1 MSDRRTPSRTSLL
14 GTLSIIALLAAVAL
28 GAWGLWGGQPL
39 PASAR
44 NVPPTGE
51 AGRLAADPL
60 ALADFDSGT
69 ESYDFVRAFPDM
81 LRLDFLNRAEVA
93 VYQEEGAG
101 AARMTVSSKRP
112 EGRVLVAVIRMAD
125 RDAALRA
132 ADRLDELQL
141 GFGLERIP
149 PEHGVTRVT
158 RVVRHP
164 DVDPAPRPTTR
175 GYYVHRDLLVRVE
188 LNARSFDLT
197 AEFGPLLARQLRA
210 LPADG

>member
-1 MSDRRTPSRTSLL
+1 MGEVRTRTSTLGALL
-14 GTLSIIALLAAVAL
+14 VVGLLAAVAF
-28 GAWGLWGGQPL
+28 GAWSLWGGQPL

-69 ESYDFVRAFPDM
+69 ESYDYVRAFPD
-81 LRLDFLNRAEVA
+81 LIRLEFLNEAEVA

-141 GFGLERIP
+141 AFGLERVP

-158 RVVRHP
+158 RVIQNL
-164 DVDPAPRPTTR
+164 DVQPPPRPTAR

-188 LNARSFDLT
+188 LNAKSFDLT
-197 AEFGPLLARQLRA
+197 SEFGPLLAMQLQA

>member
-1 MSDRRTPSRTSLL
+1 VSGVRTRTSVFSTVAVV
-14 GTLSIIALLAAVAL
+14 GVLAAVAF

-60 ALADFDSGT
+60 ALADFDAGT
-69 ESYDFVRAFPDM
+69 ESYDYVRAFKDV
-81 LRLDFLNRAEVA
+81 LELEFLNAAEVT
-93 VYQEEGAG
+93 VYHEEGAG

-112 EGRVLVAVIRMAD
+112 EGRVLVAVVRMAD
-125 RDAALRA
+125 HDAALRA
-132 ADRLDELQL
+132 ADQLDELQS

-149 PEHGVTRVT
+149 PEHGVERVAQT
-158 RVVRHP
+158 VVQP
-164 DVDPAPRPTTR
+164 DTEPARRPTVR
-175 GYYVHRDLLVRVE
+175 AHYVHRDLVVRVE
-188 LNARSFDLT
+188 LNAKSVELMS
-197 AEFGPLLARQLRA
+197 EFGPVLAMQLEA

>member
-1 MSDRRTPSRTSLL
+1 VGEVRTRASAL
-14 GTLSIIALLAAVAL
+14 GTVLVVGLLAAVAF
-28 GAWGLWGGQPL
+28 GAWSLWGGQPL

-60 ALADFDSGT
+60 ALGDFDSGT
-69 ESYDFVRAFPDM
+69 ESYDYVRAFPDM
-81 LRLDFLNRAEVA
+81 LRLGFLNEAEVA
-93 VYQEEGAG
+93 VYQAEGAG

-149 PEHGVTRVT
+149 AEHGITRVT
-158 RVVRHP
+158 RVIEHL
-164 DVDPAPRPTTR
+164 DVDPPPRPTVR
-175 GYYVHRDLLVRVE
+175 AYYVHRDLLVRVE
-188 LNARSFDLT
+188 LNAKSFALT
-197 AEFGPLLARQLRA
+197 SEFGPLLAVQLQA